1 MRMSDDA
8 EQSGAGGEVRVRRRR
23 WSEARKRQIVTESY
37 QPGVSVSV
45 VARRHDVN
53 ANMVFSWRRQ
63 YRELA
68 RMAGGFVPVVVT
80 STEGAEP
87 AKLLPAPPDIALSA
101 SGRMEIALADGSRV
115 TVDRDVDAAALSRVL
130 GQDPHA
136 GDLFIFRGRK
146 GDLVKILWTDGIGT
160 SLYAKRLERGRF
172 PWPAASGEAVSI
184 SAAQLGYL
192 LEGIDWRNPV
202 RTWRPSRAG

>member
-8 EQSGAGGEVRVRRRR
+8 EHSGAGGEVRVRRRRRR

-37 QPGVSVSV
+37 QPGISVSV

-53 ANMVFSWRRQ
+53 ANLVFSWRRQ

-68 RMAGGFVPVVVT
+68 RMAGGFVPVVVS

-87 AKLLPAPPDIALSA
+87 AKLLPAPDIEPAA
-101 SGRMEIALADGSRV
+101 VGRMEIALADGSRV

-130 GQDPHA
+130 G
-136 GDLFIFRGRK
+136 
-146 GDLVKILWTDGIGT
+146 V
-160 SLYAKRLERGRF
+160 LERR
-172 PWPAASGEAVSI
+172 
-184 SAAQLGYL
+184 
-192 LEGIDWRNPV
+192 
-202 RTWRPSRAG
+202 